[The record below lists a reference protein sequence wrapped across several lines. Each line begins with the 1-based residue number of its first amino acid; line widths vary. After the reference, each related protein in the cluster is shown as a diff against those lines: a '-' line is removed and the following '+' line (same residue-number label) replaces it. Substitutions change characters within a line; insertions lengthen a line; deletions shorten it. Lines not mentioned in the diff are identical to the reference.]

1 MVFNSIQQLGKSSIR
16 IDSRWNRVDCYIHR
30 SNTNLTGIFRPKMI
44 KKKKEE
50 ISFEEESFLEEL
62 FDDFEEDKVYA
73 AS

>member
-1 MVFNSIQQLGKSSIR
+1 MVFNNIQQLGKSYIGL
-16 IDSRWNRVDCYIHR
+16 DSRRNSTYGSFHR

-50 ISFEEESFLEEL
+50 INFEEESFLEDF

>member
-1 MVFNSIQQLGKSSIR
+1 
-16 IDSRWNRVDCYIHR
+16 
-30 SNTNLTGIFRPKMI
+30 MI

-50 ISFEEESFLEEL
+50 INFEEESFLEDF